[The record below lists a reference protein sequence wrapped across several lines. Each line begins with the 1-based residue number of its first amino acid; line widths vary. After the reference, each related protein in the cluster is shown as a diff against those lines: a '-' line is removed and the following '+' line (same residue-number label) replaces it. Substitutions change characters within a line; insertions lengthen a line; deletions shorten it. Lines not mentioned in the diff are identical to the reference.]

1 MLRRAEIGEKF
12 SEKMKKATDNN
23 HQWLDTNGRTY
34 RKAYVVDKNGNVYV
48 AILNIANGERGK
60 ILYDINKIRRV
71 EGGVVPSIVSER
83 GSLTTSTLS
92 DDIVLQSSK
101 DVNNFSEN
109 GEKI

>member
-12 SEKMKKATDNN
+12 SEKTKKATDNT

-34 RKAYVVDKNGNVYV
+34 RKAYAVDKNGDIYKATLNV
-48 AILNIANGERGK
+48 ADGERGK

-71 EGGVVPSIVSER
+71 EGGAVPSIVSER

-92 DDIVLQSSK
+92 DDIVSQSSK
-101 DVNNFSEN
+101 DVNDFSEN
-109 GEKI
+109 SEKF